1 MPVRRLAIIQCQHFG
16 ATGTTQA
23 PGQRAV
29 RARRTEEV
37 GAAMEI
43 QHHTPGNQVAPG
55 HQPLARHTAGIRRCH
70 MHIRMHRQRQRH
82 RVETQLGKLHHPPI
96 DRHARDRRLDERPQ
110 QAIRHAPLPAGGR
123 PEFLSTHALPRST
136 SSPVAMMDSASQ
148 AVHRRTG
155 QFTELD
161 CHPPDKPESLNL
173 RRATRMT
180 EPAAPESLR
189 LRLRHIIFGTNTTAG
204 RLFDQLLIVTITASV
219 IAVMLDS
226 VQDIHEQ
233 YGNLLYALEWGFT
246 LVFTVEYLVRLWIS
260 DRPGRYAFS
269 FYGVVDLLSVLPTYI
284 SLVAPGAN
292 YLLTIRILRVLRI
305 FRVMRLLSFM
315 SEANFLIRA
324 LTRARRKIAVFLFTV
339 L

>member
-1 MPVRRLAIIQCQHFG
+1 
-16 ATGTTQA
+16 
-23 PGQRAV
+23 
-29 RARRTEEV
+29 
-37 GAAMEI
+37 
-43 QHHTPGNQVAPG
+43 
-55 HQPLARHTAGIRRCH
+55 
-70 MHIRMHRQRQRH
+70 
-82 RVETQLGKLHHPPI
+82 
-96 DRHARDRRLDERPQ
+96 
-110 QAIRHAPLPAGGR
+110 
-123 PEFLSTHALPRST
+123 
-136 SSPVAMMDSASQ
+136 
-148 AVHRRTG
+148 
-155 QFTELD
+155 
-161 CHPPDKPESLNL
+161 
-173 RRATRMT
+173 MT

-189 LRLRHIIFGTNTTAG
+189 LRLRHIIFGTNTPAG
-204 RLFDQLLIVTITASV
+204 RLFDQLLIVTIIASV

-233 YGNLLYALEWGFT
+233 YENLLYALEWGFT

-339 L
+339 LVVMISFGSLMYVIEGPDNGFTSIPRSIYWAIVTVTTVGYGDITPHTILGQAIAALAMITGYAIIAVPTGIVTAEITSAMHRDRFSRECPNCHLHEHENDALHCKRCGEKLPELEDDQ

>member
-1 MPVRRLAIIQCQHFG
+1 
-16 ATGTTQA
+16 
-23 PGQRAV
+23 
-29 RARRTEEV
+29 
-37 GAAMEI
+37 
-43 QHHTPGNQVAPG
+43 
-55 HQPLARHTAGIRRCH
+55 
-70 MHIRMHRQRQRH
+70 
-82 RVETQLGKLHHPPI
+82 
-96 DRHARDRRLDERPQ
+96 
-110 QAIRHAPLPAGGR
+110 
-123 PEFLSTHALPRST
+123 
-136 SSPVAMMDSASQ
+136 
-148 AVHRRTG
+148 
-155 QFTELD
+155 
-161 CHPPDKPESLNL
+161 
-173 RRATRMT
+173 MT

-204 RLFDQLLIVTITASV
+204 RLFDQLLIVTIIASV

-284 SLVAPGAN
+284 SLIAPGAN

-339 L
+339 LVVMISFGSLMYVIEGPDNGFTSIPRSIYWAIVTVTTVGYGDITPHTILGQAIAALAMITGYAIIAVPTGIVTAEITSAMHRDRFSRECPNCHLHEHENDALHCKRCGEKLPELEDDQ

>member
-1 MPVRRLAIIQCQHFG
+1 
-16 ATGTTQA
+16 
-23 PGQRAV
+23 
-29 RARRTEEV
+29 
-37 GAAMEI
+37 
-43 QHHTPGNQVAPG
+43 
-55 HQPLARHTAGIRRCH
+55 
-70 MHIRMHRQRQRH
+70 
-82 RVETQLGKLHHPPI
+82 
-96 DRHARDRRLDERPQ
+96 
-110 QAIRHAPLPAGGR
+110 
-123 PEFLSTHALPRST
+123 
-136 SSPVAMMDSASQ
+136 
-148 AVHRRTG
+148 
-155 QFTELD
+155 
-161 CHPPDKPESLNL
+161 
-173 RRATRMT
+173 MT

-204 RLFDQLLIVTITASV
+204 RLFDQLLIVTIIASV

-226 VQDIHEQ
+226 VQEIHEQ

-284 SLVAPGAN
+284 SLIAPGAN

-339 L
+339 LVVMISFGSLMYVIEGPDNGFTSIPRSIYWAIVTVTTVGYGDITPHTILGQAIAALAMITGYAIIAVPTGIVTAEITSAMHRDRFSRECPNCHLHEHENDALHCKRCGEKLPELDEDQ

>member
-1 MPVRRLAIIQCQHFG
+1 
-16 ATGTTQA
+16 
-23 PGQRAV
+23 
-29 RARRTEEV
+29 
-37 GAAMEI
+37 
-43 QHHTPGNQVAPG
+43 
-55 HQPLARHTAGIRRCH
+55 
-70 MHIRMHRQRQRH
+70 
-82 RVETQLGKLHHPPI
+82 
-96 DRHARDRRLDERPQ
+96 
-110 QAIRHAPLPAGGR
+110 
-123 PEFLSTHALPRST
+123 
-136 SSPVAMMDSASQ
+136 
-148 AVHRRTG
+148 
-155 QFTELD
+155 
-161 CHPPDKPESLNL
+161 
-173 RRATRMT
+173 MT

-189 LRLRHIIFGTNTTAG
+189 LRLRHIIFGTNTPAG
-204 RLFDQLLIVTITASV
+204 RLFDQLLIVTIIASV

-339 L
+339 LVVMISFGSLMYVIEGPDNGFTSIPRSIYWAIVTVTTVGYGDITPHTILGQAIAALAMITGYAIIAVPTGIVTAEITSAMHRDRFSRECPNCHLHEHENDALHCKRCGEKLPELDEDQ